1 MTTKNRTKLLAVLAI
16 TAMALMPVF
25 ALLDSD
31 DSSAD
36 GSHDVSV
43 SNWGEFKTTMNNA
56 RDNPGDTYNVT
67 MNSPA
72 ESAGIIVL
80 ESITIPAN
88 VNLTI
93 PAENILNLLEGE
105 IGGAKLTVINEGNI
119 IMDPH
124 GSPFGQ
130 AGGIYAAGN
139 NITFINRNTI
149 TAETSS
155 SIMCMY
161 GANFVNDGSIVSKM
175 WNFNFTKSGGL
186 TNYGEIVLSG
196 SGSCLLQMMSPFVN
210 WGTVSGEGAIITEQT
225 SVVNIGT
232 ITCRVLGE
240 VKQESAVWDA
250 SKAGKLIS
258 SEGYK
263 LNVKDS
269 DINEALAK
277 LGDKTVEGL
286 LQEAVNSVMGGG
298 GTSATISDV
307 TVDLELSS
315 NYAEAEYI
323 NNLTLRTAFFKVHAG
338 MKVQGEINAQLPDE
352 GTYSF
357 NDKPATS
364 AKTLK
369 FNSSIRLEGLL
380 RINAYFDAGENLQRV
395 DIILG
400 TGLST
405 LIKTD
410 FRMDIN
416 NDEKQY
422 EISYRST
429 DYEFGM
435 GLNIMI
441 GLDFKGF
448 DLLSHNPG
456 DKWNIEG
463 TIKVADAKGH
473 IDITASK
480 NVVELIDYTYVGEK
494 TEETKKQIQ
503 ELLDNGKTTIDLNEL
518 FDLLFGTGGA
528 VGAPVASSSGAA
540 MAPVGASAAMPAV
553 NGLFDSFIFTASATM
568 GEDGYV
574 TLEEGP
580 VSTGAIDIG
589 AVIFDRL
596 EEEGETSIMVNT
608 EVSGDSMTT
617 MFTGA
622 VAVLTGASQEDIN
635 GVLKDL
641 GANYTESNM
650 KVSEMDRICDQTMRN
665 IDKMGGRDDSNN
677 TTLYVMIGLVSVLAV
692 LIAIPMFIRRN

>member
-1 MTTKNRTKLLAVLAI
+1 MTRKIRTKLLAILAVTALAI
-16 TAMALMPVF
+16 VPVF
-25 ALLDSD
+25 SLLDSD
-31 DSSAD
+31 GSSAD

-43 SNWGEFKTTMNNA
+43 SNWSEFKTTMNNA

-67 MNSPA
+67 MNVPP
-72 ESAGIIVL
+72 ESGGITMM

-88 VNLTI
+88 VTLTI
-93 PAENILNLLEGE
+93 PGENVLSLLEGDV
-105 IGGAKLTVINEGNI
+105 GGAKITVINEGNI

-124 GSPFGQ
+124 GSPFGN

-139 NITFINRNTI
+139 NMTFINRNTI

-155 SIMCMY
+155 SIICMY
-161 GANFVNDGSIVSKM
+161 GASFVNDGSIVSKM

-240 VKQESAVWDA
+240 VKQESAVWDT

-286 LQEAVNSVMGGG
+286 LQEAVNSVMGGS
-298 GTSATISDV
+298 TSATISDV

-369 FNSSIRLEGLL
+369 FNSSIKLEGLL
-380 RINAYFDAGENLQRV
+380 RINAYFDASENLQRV

-400 TGLST
+400 TGLNT
-405 LIKTD
+405 LVKTD

-480 NVVELIDYTYVGEK
+480 NIVELIDYTYVGEK
-494 TEETKKQIQ
+494 TEEMKKQIQ

-540 MAPVGASAAMPAV
+540 MAPVGASAAVPAV

-622 VAVLTGASQEDIN
+622 VAVLTGALQEDIN

-650 KVSEMDRICDQTMRN
+650 KVSEMDRICDQTLKE
-665 IDKMGGRDDSNN
+665 IDRMGGADKGNN
-677 TTLYVMIGLVSVLAV
+677 TNLYVVIGLISALAV
-692 LIAIPMFIRRN
+692 IIAIPMFIRKK

>member
-1 MTTKNRTKLLAVLAI
+1 MTRKIRTKLLAILAVTALAI
-16 TAMALMPVF
+16 VPVF

-31 DSSAD
+31 GSSAD

-67 MNSPA
+67 MNVPP
-72 ESAGIIVL
+72 ESGGITMM

-88 VNLTI
+88 VTLTI
-93 PAENILNLLEGE
+93 PGENVLSLLEGDV
-105 IGGAKLTVINEGNI
+105 GGAKITVINEGNI

-124 GSPFGQ
+124 GSPFGN

-139 NITFINRNTI
+139 NMTFINRNTI

-155 SIMCMY
+155 SIICMY
-161 GANFVNDGSIVSKM
+161 GASFVNDGSIVSKM

-240 VKQESAVWDA
+240 VKQESAVWDT

-286 LQEAVNSVMGGG
+286 LQEAVNSVIGG

-369 FNSSIRLEGLL
+369 FNSSIKLEGLL
-380 RINAYFDAGENLQRV
+380 RINAYFDASENLQRV

-480 NVVELIDYTYVGEK
+480 NIVELIDYTYVGEK
-494 TEETKKQIQ
+494 TEEMKKQIQ

-540 MAPVGASAAMPAV
+540 MAPVGASAAVPAV

-596 EEEGETSIMVNT
+596 EEEGETSMMVNT

-622 VAVLTGASQEDIN
+622 VAVLTGASQEDID

-650 KVSEMDRICDQTMRN
+650 KVSEMDRICNQTLKE
-665 IDKMGGRDDSNN
+665 IDRMGGADKGNN
-677 TTLYVMIGLVSVLAV
+677 TNLYIGFGLVSALAV
-692 LIAIPMFIRRN
+692 LIAVPMFIRRK

>member
-1 MTTKNRTKLLAVLAI
+1 MTRKITTKLLAILAVTALAI
-16 TAMALMPVF
+16 VPVF

-31 DSSAD
+31 GSSAD

-67 MNSPA
+67 MNVPP
-72 ESAGIIVL
+72 ESGGITMM

-88 VNLTI
+88 VTLTI
-93 PAENILNLLEGE
+93 PGENVLSLLEGDV
-105 IGGAKLTVINEGNI
+105 GGAKITVINEGNI

-124 GSPFGQ
+124 GSPFGN

-139 NITFINRNTI
+139 NMTFINRNTI

-155 SIMCMY
+155 SIICMY
-161 GANFVNDGSIVSKM
+161 GASFVNDGSIVSKM

-240 VKQESAVWDA
+240 VKQESAVWDT

-286 LQEAVNSVMGGG
+286 LQEAVNSVMGGS
-298 GTSATISDV
+298 TSATISDV
-307 TVDLELSS
+307 TVNLELSS

-369 FNSSIRLEGLL
+369 FNSSIKLEGLL
-380 RINAYFDAGENLQRV
+380 RINAYFDASENLQRV

-400 TGLST
+400 TGLNT

-463 TIKVADAKGH
+463 TVKVADAKGH

-494 TEETKKQIQ
+494 TEEMKKQIQ

-540 MAPVGASAAMPAV
+540 MAPVGASAAVPAV

-568 GEDGYV
+568 GEDGYI
-574 TLEEGP
+574 TLTRGP
-580 VSTGAIDIG
+580 ASAGAIDIG
-589 AVIFDRL
+589 EIIFDAMGDEPL
-596 EEEGETSIMVNT
+596 EVNS
-608 EVSGDSMTT
+608 EISGDSMTT
-617 MFTGA
+617 LFTGTLA
-622 VAVLTGASQEDIN
+622 VITGSSQEDIN
-635 GVLKDL
+635 SVLSDL
-641 GANYTESNM
+641 GANYTESHM
-650 KVSEMDRICDQTMRN
+650 SVSDMDRICDQTMRN
-665 IDKMGGRDDSNN
+665 IDKMGGADKGNN
-677 TTLYVMIGLVSVLAV
+677 TSLYIMIGLVSALAV
-692 LIAIPMFIRRN
+692 LIAVPMFIRKK

>member
-1 MTTKNRTKLLAVLAI
+1 M
-16 TAMALMPVF
+16 
-25 ALLDSD
+25 
-31 DSSAD
+31 
-36 GSHDVSV
+36 
-43 SNWGEFKTTMNNA
+43 
-56 RDNPGDTYNVT
+56 
-67 MNSPA
+67 
-72 ESAGIIVL
+72 
-80 ESITIPAN
+80 
-88 VNLTI
+88 
-93 PAENILNLLEGE
+93 
-105 IGGAKLTVINEGNI
+105 
-119 IMDPH
+119 
-124 GSPFGQ
+124 
-130 AGGIYAAGN
+130 
-139 NITFINRNTI
+139 
-149 TAETSS
+149 
-155 SIMCMY
+155 
-161 GANFVNDGSIVSKM
+161 
-175 WNFNFTKSGGL
+175 
-186 TNYGEIVLSG
+186 
-196 SGSCLLQMMSPFVN
+196 
-210 WGTVSGEGAIITEQT
+210 
-225 SVVNIGT
+225 
-232 ITCRVLGE
+232 
-240 VKQESAVWDA
+240 
-250 SKAGKLIS
+250 
-258 SEGYK
+258 
-263 LNVKDS
+263 
-269 DINEALAK
+269 
-277 LGDKTVEGL
+277 
-286 LQEAVNSVMGGG
+286 QEAVNSVMGGS
-298 GTSATISDV
+298 TSATISDV

-369 FNSSIRLEGLL
+369 FNSSIKLEGLL
-380 RINAYFDAGENLQRV
+380 RINAYFDASENLQRV

-400 TGLST
+400 AGLNT

-494 TEETKKQIQ
+494 TEEMKKQIQ

-540 MAPVGASAAMPAV
+540 MAPVGASAAVPAV

-622 VAVLTGASQEDIN
+622 VAVLTGASQEDID

-650 KVSEMDRICDQTMRN
+650 KVSEMDRICNQTLKE
-665 IDKMGGRDDSNN
+665 IDRMGGADKGNN
-677 TTLYVMIGLVSVLAV
+677 TNLYVVIGLISALAV
-692 LIAIPMFIRRN
+692 IIAIPMFIRKK

>member
-1 MTTKNRTKLLAVLAI
+1 MTRKIRTKLLAILAVTALAI
-16 TAMALMPVF
+16 VPVF

-31 DSSAD
+31 GSSAD

-43 SNWGEFKTTMNNA
+43 SNWSEFKTTMNNA

-67 MNSPA
+67 MNVPP
-72 ESAGIIVL
+72 ESGGITMM

-88 VNLTI
+88 VTLTI
-93 PAENILNLLEGE
+93 PGENVLSLLEGDV
-105 IGGAKLTVINEGNI
+105 GGAKITVINEGNI

-124 GSPFGQ
+124 GSPFGN

-139 NITFINRNTI
+139 NMTFINRNTI

-155 SIMCMY
+155 SIICMY
-161 GANFVNDGSIVSKM
+161 GASFVNYGSIVSKM

-240 VKQESAVWDA
+240 VKQESAVWDT
-250 SKAGKLIS
+250 SKAGKTIS

-263 LNVKDS
+263 LRVGDS
-269 DINEALAK
+269 DVNEALAK

-286 LQEAVNSVMGGG
+286 LQEAVNSVMGGS
-298 GTSATISDV
+298 TSATISDV

-369 FNSSIRLEGLL
+369 FNSSIKLEGLL
-380 RINAYFDAGENLQRV
+380 RINAYFDASENLQRV

-400 TGLST
+400 TGLNT
-405 LIKTD
+405 LVKTD

-480 NVVELIDYTYVGEK
+480 NIVELIDYTYVGEK
-494 TEETKKQIQ
+494 TEEMKKQIQ

-540 MAPVGASAAMPAV
+540 MAPVGASAAVSAV

-650 KVSEMDRICDQTMRN
+650 KVSEMDRICDQTLKKINR
-665 IDKMGGRDDSNN
+665 MGGADKGNN
-677 TTLYVMIGLVSVLAV
+677 TVLYVVIGLISALAV
-692 LIAIPMFIRRN
+692 IIAIPMFIRKK

>member
-1 MTTKNRTKLLAVLAI
+1 MTRKIRTKLLAILAVTALAI
-16 TAMALMPVF
+16 VPVF

-31 DSSAD
+31 GSSAD

-43 SNWGEFKTTMNNA
+43 SNWSEFKTTMNNA

-67 MNSPA
+67 MNVPP
-72 ESAGIIVL
+72 ESGGITMM

-88 VNLTI
+88 VTLTI
-93 PAENILNLLEGE
+93 PGENVLSLLEGDV
-105 IGGAKLTVINEGNI
+105 GGAKITVINEGNI

-155 SIMCMY
+155 SIICMY
-161 GANFVNDGSIVSKM
+161 GASFVNDGSIVSKM

-240 VKQESAVWDA
+240 VKQESAVWDT

-286 LQEAVNSVMGGG
+286 LQEAVNSVMVG

-369 FNSSIRLEGLL
+369 FNSSIKLEGLL
-380 RINAYFDAGENLQRV
+380 RINAYFDASENLQRV

-400 TGLST
+400 TGLNT

-480 NVVELIDYTYVGEK
+480 NIVELIDYTYVGEK
-494 TEETKKQIQ
+494 TEEMKKQIQ

-540 MAPVGASAAMPAV
+540 MAPVGASAAVPAV

-622 VAVLTGASQEDIN
+622 VAVLTGASQEDID

-650 KVSEMDRICDQTMRN
+650 KVSEMDRICNQTLKE
-665 IDKMGGRDDSNN
+665 IDRMGGADKGNN
-677 TTLYVMIGLVSVLAV
+677 TNLYIGFGLVSALAV
-692 LIAIPMFIRRN
+692 LIAVPMFIRRK

>member
-1 MTTKNRTKLLAVLAI
+1 MTRKIRTKLLAILAVTALAI
-16 TAMALMPVF
+16 VPVF

-31 DSSAD
+31 GSSAD

-43 SNWGEFKTTMNNA
+43 SNWSEFKTTMNNA

-67 MNSPA
+67 MNVPP
-72 ESAGIIVL
+72 ESGGITMM

-88 VNLTI
+88 VTLTI
-93 PAENILNLLEGE
+93 PGENVLSLLEGDV
-105 IGGAKLTVINEGNI
+105 GGAKITVINEGNI

-124 GSPFGQ
+124 GSPFGN

-139 NITFINRNTI
+139 NMTFINRNTI

-155 SIMCMY
+155 SIICMY
-161 GANFVNDGSIVSKM
+161 GASFVNDGSIVSKM

-240 VKQESAVWDA
+240 VKQESAVWDT

-286 LQEAVNSVMGGG
+286 LQEAVNSVMEG

-369 FNSSIRLEGLL
+369 FNSSIKLEGLL
-380 RINAYFDAGENLQRV
+380 RINAYFDASENLQRV

-400 TGLST
+400 TGLNT

-480 NVVELIDYTYVGEK
+480 NIVELIDYTYVGEK
-494 TEETKKQIQ
+494 TEEMKKQIQ

-540 MAPVGASAAMPAV
+540 MAPVGASAAVPAV

-622 VAVLTGASQEDIN
+622 VAVLTGASQEDID
-635 GVLKDL
+635 GVLRDL
-641 GANYTESNM
+641 GANYTKSNM
-650 KVSEMDRICDQTMRN
+650 TVAEMDRICDQTMRN

-677 TTLYVMIGLVSVLAV
+677 TNLYIMIGLISALAMI
-692 LIAIPMFIRRN
+692 IAIPMFIRKK

>member
-1 MTTKNRTKLLAVLAI
+1 MTRKIRTKLLAILAV
-16 TAMALMPVF
+16 TALALVPVF

-31 DSSAD
+31 GSSAD

-43 SNWGEFKTTMNNA
+43 SNWGEFKTAMNNA

-67 MNSPA
+67 MNVPP
-72 ESAGIIVL
+72 ESAGITMM

-88 VNLTI
+88 VELTI
-93 PAENILNLLEGE
+93 PGENVLNLLEGDV
-105 IGGAKLTVINEGNI
+105 GGAKITVINEGKI

-124 GSPFGQ
+124 GSPFGK

-139 NITFINRNTI
+139 NMTFINRNTI

-155 SIMCMY
+155 SIICMY
-161 GANFVNDGSIVSKM
+161 GASFVNDGRIVSKM

-240 VKQESAVWDA
+240 VKQESAVWDT

-286 LQEAVNSVMGGG
+286 LQEAVNSVMGG

-380 RINAYFDAGENLQRV
+380 RINAYFDASEDLQRV

-400 TGLST
+400 AGLNT

-422 EISYRST
+422 KISYRST

-494 TEETKKQIQ
+494 TEEMKKQIQ

-540 MAPVGASAAMPAV
+540 MAPVGASAAVPAV

-574 TLEEGP
+574 TLEAGP

-589 AVIFDRL
+589 AVIFDKL

-650 KVSEMDRICDQTMRN
+650 KVSEMDRICDQTLKE
-665 IDKMGGRDDSNN
+665 IDRMGGADKGNN
-677 TTLYVMIGLVSVLAV
+677 TNLYIGFGLVSALAV
-692 LIAIPMFIRRN
+692 LIAVPMFIRRK

>member
-1 MTTKNRTKLLAVLAI
+1 MTRKIRTKLLAILAVTALAI
-16 TAMALMPVF
+16 VPVF

-31 DSSAD
+31 GSSAD

-67 MNSPA
+67 MNVPP
-72 ESAGIIVL
+72 ESGGITMM

-88 VNLTI
+88 VTLTI
-93 PAENILNLLEGE
+93 PGENVLSLLEGDV
-105 IGGAKLTVINEGNI
+105 GGAKITVINEGNI

-124 GSPFGQ
+124 GSPFGN

-139 NITFINRNTI
+139 NMTFINRNTI

-155 SIMCMY
+155 SIICMY
-161 GANFVNDGSIVSKM
+161 GASFVNDGSIVSKM

-240 VKQESAVWDA
+240 VKQESAVWDT

-286 LQEAVNSVMGGG
+286 LQEAVNSVIGG

-369 FNSSIRLEGLL
+369 FNSSIKLEGLL

-400 TGLST
+400 TGLNT
-405 LIKTD
+405 LVKTD

-480 NVVELIDYTYVGEK
+480 NIVELIDYTYVGEK
-494 TEETKKQIQ
+494 TEEMKKQIQ

-540 MAPVGASAAMPAV
+540 MAPVGASAAVPAV

-622 VAVLTGASQEDIN
+622 VAVLTGASQEDID

-650 KVSEMDRICDQTMRN
+650 KVSEMDRICNQTLKE
-665 IDKMGGRDDSNN
+665 IDRMGGADKGNN
-677 TTLYVMIGLVSVLAV
+677 TNLYIGFGLVSALAV
-692 LIAIPMFIRRN
+692 LIAVPMFIRRK

>member
-1 MTTKNRTKLLAVLAI
+1 MTRKIRTKLLAILAVTALAI
-16 TAMALMPVF
+16 VPVF

-31 DSSAD
+31 GSSAD

-43 SNWGEFKTTMNNA
+43 SNWSEFKTTMNNA

-67 MNSPA
+67 MNVPP
-72 ESAGIIVL
+72 ESGGITMM

-88 VNLTI
+88 VTLTI
-93 PAENILNLLEGE
+93 PGENVLSLLEGDV
-105 IGGAKLTVINEGNI
+105 GGAKITVINEGNI

-124 GSPFGQ
+124 GSPFGN

-139 NITFINRNTI
+139 NMTFINRNTI

-155 SIMCMY
+155 SIICMY
-161 GANFVNDGSIVSKM
+161 GASFVNDGSIVSKM

-240 VKQESAVWDA
+240 VKQESAVWDT
-250 SKAGKLIS
+250 SKAGKTIS

-263 LNVKDS
+263 LRVGDS
-269 DINEALAK
+269 DVNEALAK

-286 LQEAVNSVMGGG
+286 LQEAVNSVMGGS
-298 GTSATISDV
+298 TSATISDV

-369 FNSSIRLEGLL
+369 FNSSIKLEGLL
-380 RINAYFDAGENLQRV
+380 RINAYFDASENLQRV

-400 TGLST
+400 TGLNT

-494 TEETKKQIQ
+494 TEEMKKQIQ